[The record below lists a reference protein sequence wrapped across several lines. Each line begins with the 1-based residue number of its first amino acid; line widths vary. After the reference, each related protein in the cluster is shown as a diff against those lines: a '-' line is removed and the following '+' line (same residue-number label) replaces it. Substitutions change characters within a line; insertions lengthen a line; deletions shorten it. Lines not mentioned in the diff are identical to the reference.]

1 MWLSSSSLCGQKRAN
16 IMFVAGNQQ
25 KNNRMHTSRRI
36 KKRTPVDFQL
46 GLTPQRTFFEVKKT
60 VGAARKK
67 ENTKR

>member
-1 MWLSSSSLCGQKRAN
+1 
-16 IMFVAGNQQ
+16 MFVAGNQQ